1 MSDEPRYR
9 RVLLK
14 LSGEA
19 FADES
24 DSISPRIVHS
34 IAGQL
39 VEVAGRGVEIGVSVG
54 GGNIFRGTS
63 PQAAGMDRSSA
74 DNMGMLATVINALA
88 LQDAVEKQGVDTRVL
103 SAVAMQELAEP
114 YIRRRAIRHLEKGR
128 VVIFAAGLGAPY
140 FTTDTAAAQ
149 RALEIGAEA
158 ILKGTNVDG
167 VYDRDPRRDPTATR
181 YRELTYLE
189 VLSHGLKVM
198 DATAISLCMD
208 NGLPIIVFELL
219 REGNIWKVVDGQPI
233 GTLVHGEPSVTDGES
248 AAGRVEADGAGE
260 PEGAQP

>member
-1 MSDEPRYR
+1 MSDGPRYR

-14 LSGEA
+14 LSGEK
-19 FADES
+19 FAD
-24 DSISPRIVHS
+24 DDNSISPQIVNS
-34 IAGQL
+34 IAAQL

-74 DNMGMLATVINALA
+74 DNMGMLATVINALS
-88 LQDAVEKQGVDTRVL
+88 LQDAIEKQGVDTRVL
-103 SAVAMQELAEP
+103 SAIGMQEVAEP
-114 YIRRRAIRHLEKGR
+114 YIRRRAIRHLQKGR

-158 ILKGTNVDG
+158 ILKGTGVDG
-167 VYDRDPRRDPTATR
+167 VYDRDPHGAPEATR
-181 YRELTYLE
+181 YSDLTYLD

-208 NGLPIIVFELL
+208 NRLPIIVFELL
-219 REGNIWKVVDGQPI
+219 REGNIWRVVDGQPI
-233 GTLVHGEPSVTDGES
+233 GTIVHAGPES
-248 AAGRVEADGAGE
+248 ASAEGE
-260 PEGAQP
+260 LTG